1 MDVLQVV
8 SRYGSSLAPL
18 LFKLA
23 RRLPNLV
30 INNKFLTREELKS
43 LYQMSDIFCFPSIDW
58 MPLVVLE
65 AMACGLPLL
74 LHAVGGQAELIRNE
88 KEGFV
93 FRKYDELRKHM
104 QYLLEDENI
113 RKEMRKRAR
122 IRSLDF
128 SWKSIAKRYEKLYEE
143 IIS

>member
-1 MDVLQVV
+1 
-8 SRYGSSLAPL
+8 
-18 LFKLA
+18 
-23 RRLPNLV
+23 
-30 INNKFLTREELKS
+30 
-43 LYQMSDIFCFPSIDW
+43 MSDIFCFPSIDW

-74 LHAVGGQAELIRNE
+74 LHAVGGQAELIRSG

-113 RKEMRKRAR
+113 RKEMGKRAR